1 MDRPPC
7 RAQRSLCLYGLL
19 TGRTLTVRQRPQSQT
34 APNFQPACGNWKRRG
49 RQLPLFLEG
58 YCGQRLQISGAR
70 RQGAPRF
77 RPPCLGP
84 RPYTIS
90 AVNSFAG
97 SFVRVIW
104 PDHQPRS
111 AVAATPLADST
122 DSDHDSPNAPATVRS
137 VYVFA
142 HTAATENA
150 ACTMALGLGCGRYFQ
165 MMWLDSNT
173 GPEVN
178 QGLYFNK

>member
-1 MDRPPC
+1 MPRRVCQWPRAKQHPTSNLPVVTRSAEVDSCHFFLRVTAANGCGSAAFAAKGPHCSRPP
-7 RAQRSLCLYGLL
+7 R
-19 TGRTLTVRQRPQSQT
+19 
-34 APNFQPACGNWKRRG
+34 
-49 RQLPLFLEG
+49 
-58 YCGQRLQISGAR
+58 
-70 RQGAPRF
+70 
-77 RPPCLGP
+77 LGP
-84 RPYTIS
+84 RPYTNS

-104 PDHQPRS
+104 PDHQPQP

-122 DSDHDSPNAPATVRS
+122 PSDHDSPNAPATVRS

-165 MMWLDSNT
+165 MMWRDSNT